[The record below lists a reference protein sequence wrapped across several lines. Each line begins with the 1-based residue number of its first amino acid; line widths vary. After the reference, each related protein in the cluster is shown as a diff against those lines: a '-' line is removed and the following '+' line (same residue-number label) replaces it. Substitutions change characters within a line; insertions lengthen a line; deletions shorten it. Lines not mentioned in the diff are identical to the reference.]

1 MKQKAE
7 FWGFNPPFFG
17 GPQNILSRQEDDQ
30 LIKNDILQFILT
42 LPGERVMRPLYGVNL
57 RNAVFDPGDDAT
69 ASILSDEIRDGLL
82 ANDARLSDVTVSIT
96 QNEDLNQM
104 TVRVSA
110 QLRND
115 PTKVVTVEQF
125 LNAGG

>member
-1 MKQKAE
+1 MKPKAE
-7 FWGFNPPFFG
+7 FFGFNPPFFG

-42 LPGERVMRPLYGVNL
+42 IPGERVMRPSFGVNL
-57 RNAVFDPGDDAT
+57 RNAVFDPGDIESMVD
-69 ASILSDEIRDGLL
+69 LQNEIRESLL
-82 ANDARLSDVTVSIT
+82 ANDPRLNDVSVSIT
-96 QNEDLNQM
+96 QNDDLNQM

>member
-1 MKQKAE
+1 MKTKAE
-7 FWGFNPPFFG
+7 FYGFNPPFFG

-30 LIKNDILQFILT
+30 IIKNDILQFILT
-42 LPGERVMRPLYGVNL
+42 VPGERVMRPSFGVNL
-57 RNAVFDPGDDAT
+57 RNAVFDPNDT
-69 ASILSDEIRDGLL
+69 ESVVNLQDEIREGLL
-82 ANDARLSDVTVSIT
+82 ANDPRLSEVSVSIT
-96 QNEDLNQM
+96 QDEDLNQM
-104 TVRVSA
+104 TIRVSA